1 MAGKDQELRQA
12 VHQAKVEDSGGEYKF
27 GWLDATVAYPEAPKM
42 TVHCFEDLE
51 TLLVPLFRINS
62 LCELIYEYTKLLHQ
76 LDTVWYIGSKADGYK
91 FTDRYNFGGVTE
103 GEITWN
109 EDLIGPKWAN
119 YIQCGRH
126 NDFKDFDSFV
136 VETIGETNGGEDSV
150 YFMSAHDLA
159 CAEELLFAFG
169 SHIKKE
175 IIRIRM
181 RDQFQCD
188 RYFLFGTS
196 ADAWWVL
203 VFVQGDLRFPS
214 QWRSIDK
221 IE

>member
-76 LDTVWYIGSKADGYK
+76 LDTVWYISSKADGYK
-91 FTDRYNFGGVTE
+91 IIDRYNFGIGNTGTYE
-103 GEITWN
+103 F
-109 EDLIGPKWAN
+109 LIGPKWAQ

-126 NDFKDFDSFV
+126 KDFEDFDSFA
-136 VETIGETNGGEDSV
+136 VETIGETTGGEDSV
-150 YFMSAHDLA
+150 YFMNGFHLDATEGILID
-159 CAEELLFAFG
+159 FG

-175 IIRIRM
+175 IIILGCKRE
-181 RDQFQCD
+181 FNCD